1 MNEHTTDYWN
11 IMCKNVI
18 KLMVCGSRTI
28 DDKDFIYKKIDECI
42 VENFPN
48 EEIIIIEGEARGVD
62 SIAKQWAIDHN
73 KQIEAY
79 PAKWDLYGKS
89 AGYRRNVD
97 MVKACDHCLIF
108 WDGKSKGTKHD
119 IDLCT
124 KYKKPYTLN
133 LI

>member
-1 MNEHTTDYWN
+1 M
-11 IMCKNVI
+11 I
-18 KLMVCGSRTI
+18 KLMVCGSRSITNKELVYQLI
-28 DDKDFIYKKIDECI
+28 DACI
-42 VENFPN
+42 ERNFPN
-48 EEIIIIEGEARGVD
+48 EEITIIEGEAKGVD

-97 MVKACDHCLIF
+97 MVKACDHCLII

-119 IDLCT
+119 IDLCEQL
-124 KYKKPYTLN
+124 KKPYSKLLIAYSLDYALN
-133 LI
+133 N

>member
-1 MNEHTTDYWN
+1 M
-11 IMCKNVI
+11 I

-28 DDKDFIYKKIDECI
+28 VDKDFIYKKIDEY
-42 VENFPN
+42 VAKNFSA

-73 KQIEAY
+73 KKIEAY
-79 PAKWDLYGKS
+79 PANWDLYGKS

-97 MVKACDHCLIF
+97 MVKTCDHCLII

-124 KYKKPYTLN
+124 KYKKPYTLY
-133 LI
+133 IVEKT